1 MNAVSLYVSTTSL
14 VFQADPEDSASWS
27 DLFNLIPHL
36 RQSLSCTVCGNLLIE
51 PYTPTESTCQHHV
64 CKSCKGKKKSLK
76 PSCSWCKDYDKYLEN
91 IQLRILLQCYKTLC
105 DYLAGSAFYRRLL
118 CNNVTG
124 GSTLAEL
131 IKEGSNFKDDFK
143 PEGTL
148 AETSNCFFPKLYSST
163 STQTPDKPDLQT
175 PIEIEFSAPTKDSD
189 QIPIGNNLQA
199 VIESGGIDL
208 SSSLPLTHN
217 SVYQVDVVYSQLDT
231 NHDQFD
237 KNATEISVV
246 DLPVIELPG
255 KTGAALKVQSS
266 RRRSRGSARSCKSL
280 RSANKGVADT
290 AAVALAPA
298 AAAPAA
304 RHGCRCGIA
313 TKSALPGKLTCC
325 GQRCPCY
332 IERRACS
339 ECKCRG
345 CRNPHT
351 LDGHKISYPVASN
364 GLQLNNAAS
373 LSGLGESSSVSANN
387 ATVQV
392 VGMCTTPLNVSPNT
406 SGIILDGNSVVTT
419 DHDDDELTLEL

>member
-14 VFQADPEDSASWS
+14 VFQADPEDLTTYSE
-27 DLFNLIPHL
+27 LFNIIPHL

-51 PYTPTESTCQHHV
+51 PHTPTESNCQHHV
-64 CKSCKGKKKSLK
+64 CKSCKGRKKNLK
-76 PSCSWCKDYDKYLEN
+76 PSCSWCKDYDKYIEN
-91 IQLRILLQCYKTLC
+91 IQIRILLQCYKSLC
-105 DYLAGSAFYRRLL
+105 EYLASSAFYRRLVS
-118 CNNVTG
+118 NIVSG

-131 IKEGSNFKDDFK
+131 IKEGSGFEDDFK

-148 AETSNCFFPKLYSST
+148 AETANSFFPKLYSST
-163 STQTPDKPDLQT
+163 STQTSGKTDVQT
-175 PIEIEFSAPTKDSD
+175 PIEIEFTSSKDSN
-189 QIPIGNNLQA
+189 QIPIGDNLQA
-199 VIESGGIDL
+199 VLESGSINL

-217 SVYQVDVVYSQLDT
+217 SVYQVDVVYSQLDS

-246 DLPVIELPG
+246 DLPVIELQE
-255 KTGAALKVQSS
+255 KTGEALKARVATSGS
-266 RRRSRGSARSCKSL
+266 RRSRSVARSCKSL
-280 RSANKGVADT
+280 RSASKGVVDAT
-290 AAVALAPA
+290 ATPAVVTPA
-298 AAAPAA
+298 
-304 RHGCRCGIA
+304 RQGCRCGIA
-313 TKSALPGKLTCC
+313 TKSAQPGKLTCC

-339 ECKCRG
+339 DCKCRG

-351 LDGHKISYPVASN
+351 LDGQKISYPLASN
-364 GLQLNNAAS
+364 GLQLNNAS
-373 LSGLGESSSVSANN
+373 LSVLGESSSISANN

-419 DHDDDELTLEL
+419 DHDDDGITMEL